1 MIFVRWLYALTIFL
15 SAFLLFVV
23 EPMAAKQLLPSLGG
37 SSAVW
42 TTCLVFF
49 QTVLLLGYLYAH
61 WVSSKLKPM
70 RQADTHILLL
80 IAALLMLGVHLRPR
94 AAAAIYH
101 PALTVFWTLSAVI
114 GLPYLALSAT
124 TPLLT
129 YWFAKTFPGQ
139 SPYRLFALSNLAS
152 LAALASYP
160 VLIEPYFT
168 LDQQTSAWAPAFF
181 VFAVACGA
189 IAWSGRVRKAPAAAA
204 VEQNS
209 EQRANAAGGAPS
221 GPAVWFLLAAGGGM
235 MLVAVTN
242 HLSQNIA
249 AIPLL
254 WLPPLALYLL
264 TFILTFQGGGWY
276 SRPILL
282 RLALLSLAV
291 MGYALMDIRKLF
303 PIEVS
308 LPVFLIGLFA
318 ICFFLHGELYARR
331 PGAERLTQFYLY
343 TAAGGA
349 AGTMLVGLAAPV
361 VLRANYDLACTLVA
375 IAAIA
380 LAASWKEGWGPR
392 LIWAAGIAGAI
403 VVVHAQ
409 VRGYNDDAVALVR
422 NFYGTLRVRES
433 FLPPQAETSRELLN
447 GTIEHG
453 AEWFAPQYRG
463 QPITYYAPDSG
474 VGLAMRL
481 CCGGAAKRVAVI
493 GLGTGTL
500 AAYGNAGDL
509 IRFYEINPLVEP
521 LARHWFTYL
530 RESKAKIEIKLG
542 DARLSLAAQSPQHY
556 NVIAVD
562 AFSGDAIP
570 VHLLTKQALALYSK
584 HLQPNGIIAFHVSNR
599 FIDLEPVVA
608 GIARDA
614 GLEAVAVDTHA
625 DDQNGFY
632 SSNWMLVTSNK
643 AFLRLPE
650 LVRAIPIARRP
661 GLKTWTDS
669 YSSVFPLL
677 KWRNN

>member
-1 MIFVRWLYALTIFL
+1 MSFVRWLYALTIFL

-49 QTVLLLGYLYAH
+49 QIALLMGYLYAH
-61 WVSSKLKPM
+61 WVSSKLKPI
-70 RQADTHILLL
+70 RQADVHILLL
-80 IAALLMLGVHLRPR
+80 IAALLMLGVRLRPH
-94 AAAAIYH
+94 AAAVSYH
-101 PALTVFWTLSAVI
+101 PALTVFWVLSAVI
-114 GLPYLALSAT
+114 GVPYLALSAT

-129 YWFAKTFPGQ
+129 SWFAKSFPGE

-152 LAALASYP
+152 LAALSSYP
-160 VLIEPYFT
+160 VLIEPHFT
-168 LDQQTSAWAPAFF
+168 MRQQTSAWAPAFF

-189 IAWSGRVRKAPAAAA
+189 IAWSGRVRNPTPAAAA
-204 VEQNS
+204 EKEPGQS
-209 EQRANAAGGAPS
+209 QAASPTKLA
-221 GPAVWFLLAAGGGM
+221 GPLLWFLLAMGGGM

-276 SRPILL
+276 VRPFIL
-282 RLALLSLAV
+282 RLALLALAS
-291 MGYALMDIRKLF
+291 MGYALLDIRKLF
-303 PIEVS
+303 PIAVS
-308 LPVFLIGLFA
+308 VPLFLIGLFV

-331 PGAERLTQFYLY
+331 PGPERITQFYLY

-349 AGTMLVGLAAPV
+349 AGTMLVGLAAPL
-361 VLRANYDLACTLVA
+361 VLHANYDLACTLVA
-375 IAAIA
+375 VAAIA
-380 LAASWKEGWGPR
+380 LAAAWKDGWGPR
-392 LIWAAGIAGAI
+392 LIWAAGIVGAI

-433 FLPPQAETSRELLN
+433 HLPPQSHTDRELLN

-453 AEWFAPQYRG
+453 AEWFAPEYRD
-463 QPITYYAPDSG
+463 QPLTYYSPKSG

-481 CCGGAAKRVAVI
+481 CCRGAAKRVGII

-500 AAYGNAGDL
+500 AAYGDAGDL

-521 LARHWFTYL
+521 LARQWFTYL
-530 RESKAKIEIKLG
+530 RSSKAHVEVKLG
-542 DARLSLAAQSPQHY
+542 DARLSLAAQTPQHY
-556 NVIAVD
+556 NVIVVD

-570 VHLLTKQALALYSK
+570 VHLLTQQALALYRK
-584 HLQPNGIIAFHVSNR
+584 HLVPDGIIAFHVSNR

-608 GIARDA
+608 GIAHDA
-614 GLEAVAVDTHA
+614 GLAAVAVDTHA

-632 SSNWMLVTSNK
+632 SSNWVLVTANQ
-643 AFLRLPE
+643 AFLRQPE
-650 LVRAIPIARRP
+650 LAGAFPLPWRP
-661 GLKTWTDS
+661 DLKTWTDS

>member
-1 MIFVRWLYALTIFL
+1 MSFVRWLYALTISL

-49 QTVLLLGYLYAH
+49 QTALLLGYLYAH
-61 WVSSKLKPM
+61 WVSSRLSPV
-70 RQADTHILLL
+70 RQADAHILLL

-94 AAAAIYH
+94 PMAVTYH
-101 PALTVFWTLSAVI
+101 PALTVFWILSAVI
-114 GLPYLALSAT
+114 GVPYLALSAT

-129 YWFAKTFPGQ
+129 SWFARTFPGE

-152 LAALASYP
+152 LAALAGYP
-160 VLIEPYFT
+160 ALIEPRFT
-168 LDQQTSAWAPAFF
+168 MLQQTSAWTPAFF

-189 IAWSGRVRKAPAAAA
+189 IAWSGRNSQAAPATKKHP
-204 VEQNS
+204 VPEPNPSPGNQ
-209 EQRANAAGGAPS
+209 S
-221 GPAVWFLLAAGGGM
+221 GPVLWFLLAMGGGM
-235 MLVAVTN
+235 MLVAVTS

-264 TFILTFQGGGWY
+264 TFILTFQGGWY
-276 SRPILL
+276 ERSLVL
-282 RLALLSLAV
+282 RAALLALAS
-291 MGYALMDIRKLF
+291 MGYALLDIRRVF
-303 PIEVS
+303 PISVS
-308 LPVFLIGLFA
+308 LPLFLIGLFI
-318 ICFFLHGELYARR
+318 ICYFLHGELYARR
-331 PGAERLTQFYLY
+331 PGPERLTQFYLY

-349 AGTMLVGLAAPV
+349 AGTMLIGLGAPMA
-361 VLRANYDLACTLVA
+361 LRANYDLACTLVA
-375 IAAIA
+375 VAAIA
-380 LAASWKEGWGPR
+380 LAASWKEGWGAR
-392 LIWAAGIAGAI
+392 LIWTAGIAGAI
-403 VVVHAQ
+403 MVVHSQ
-409 VRGYNDDAVALVR
+409 VRGYNDDAVALMR

-433 FLPPQAETSRELLN
+433 LVPPQADVNRELLN

-453 AEWFAPQYRG
+453 AEWFAPAYRG
-463 QPITYYAPDSG
+463 QPLTYYSPDSG
-474 VGLAMRL
+474 VGLAMRF
-481 CCGGAAKRVAVI
+481 CCGGKTKRVGVI

-500 AAYGNAGDL
+500 AAYGDAGDL
-509 IRFYEINPLVEP
+509 IRFYEIDPLVEL

-530 RESKAKIEIKLG
+530 RDSKAKVEVKLG
-542 DARLSLAAQSPQHY
+542 DARLSLAAETPQHY

-570 VHLLTKQALALYSK
+570 VHLLTKQALALYRK
-584 HLQPNGIIAFHVSNR
+584 HLLPDGIIAFHVSNR
-599 FIDLEPVVA
+599 FIDLGPVVA

-614 GLEAVAVDTHA
+614 GLDAVAVDTHV
-625 DDQNGFY
+625 DEQNGY
-632 SSNWMLVTSNK
+632 YASNWVLVTANQ
-643 AFLRLPE
+643 AFLRQPQLAAA
-650 LVRAIPIARRP
+650 VPIAKSP
-661 GLKTWTDS
+661 SLKIWTDS